1 VTAATAGAGQPDP
14 GRTAPGRADAGRT
27 GADRIC
33 LEQAD
38 AGPIGALGHIGIVP
52 IVVIDDADL
61 AAPLAEA
68 LLEAGIAGAEVTLRT
83 PAALCALGIMAGYP
97 GFAAGAGTVLDPG
110 QVAAAADAGA
120 QYAVS
125 PGFDPDVVAACLGR
139 SLPVLPGAVTAT
151 EIQQVRR
158 AGLRACK
165 FFPAEVAGGLRALS
179 ALAGPFPD
187 MRFVPTG
194 GIGPANAAEYL
205 AAPCVLA
212 VGGSWM
218 VPRELIAGRRWDRI
232 RELAAQA
239 AVLAATRRRS
249 R

>member
-1 VTAATAGAGQPDP
+1 MSVDRPGAA
-14 GRTAPGRADAGRT
+14 APID
-27 GADRIC
+27 
-33 LEQAD
+33 
-38 AGPIGALGHIGIVP
+38 ALGAIGIIPV
-52 IVVIDDADL
+52 VVIDDVGH

-68 LLEAGIAGAEVTLRT
+68 LLAGGIAGAEVTLRT
-83 PAALCALGIMAGYP
+83 SAALGALAVMARYP
-97 GFAAGAGTVLDPG
+97 GFTAGAGTVLNPE

-165 FFPAEVAGGLRALS
+165 FFPAEAAGGLRTLS
-179 ALAGPFPD
+179 ALAAPFPD

-194 GIGPANAAEYL
+194 GIGRQNAAGYL
-205 AAPCVLA
+205 AAPFVLA
-212 VGGSWM
+212 VGGTWM
-218 VPRELIAGRRWDRI
+218 VTRELIADGRWDRI

-239 AVLAATRRRS
+239 AALAAGRQRS

>member
-1 VTAATAGAGQPDP
+1 MTPVTAGP
-14 GRTAPGRADAGRT
+14 GRSDAGSSDADRT
-27 GADRIC
+27 G
-33 LEQAD
+33 
-38 AGPIGALGHIGIVP
+38 AGPIGALGRMGIIPV
-52 IVVIDDADL
+52 VVIDDVGL

-68 LLEAGIAGAEVTLRT
+68 LLEGGIGGAEVTLRT
-83 PAALCALGIMAGYP
+83 PAALGALAVMARYP

-125 PGFDPDVVAACLGR
+125 PGFDPDVVAACLRR
-139 SLPVLPGAVTAT
+139 SLPVIPGAVTAT

-158 AGLRACK
+158 VGLAACK
-165 FFPAEVAGGLRALS
+165 FFPAEAAGGLRALS

-194 GIGPANAAEYL
+194 GIGPANAAGYL
-205 AAPCVLA
+205 AASCVLA
-212 VGGSWM
+212 VGGTWM
-218 VPRELIAGRRWDRI
+218 VTRELIASRHWDRI

-239 AVLAATRRRS
+239 AALAADRQPAR
-249 R
+249 

>member
-1 VTAATAGAGQPDP
+1 MTPATAGT
-14 GRTAPGRADAGRT
+14 GRTDANRTDARRTDAGRT
-27 GADRIC
+27 DG
-33 LEQAD
+33 
-38 AGPIGALGHIGIVP
+38 GPIGALRRMGIVP
-52 IVVIDDADL
+52 VVVIDDAGQ

-83 PAALCALGIMAGYP
+83 PAALGALAVMTRYP
-97 GFAAGAGTVLDPG
+97 GFVAGAGTVLDQG

-125 PGFDPDVVAACLGR
+125 PGFDPDIVAACLGR

-165 FFPAEVAGGLRALS
+165 FFPAEAAGGLRTLS

-187 MRFVPTG
+187 MWFVPTG
-194 GIGPANAAEYL
+194 GIGPANAADYL

-212 VGGSWM
+212 VGGTWM
-218 VPRELIAGRRWDRI
+218 VTRELIAGRHWDRI

-239 AVLAATRRRS
+239 AALAVDRQLTR
-249 R
+249 

>member
-1 VTAATAGAGQPDP
+1 MTPATVGM
-14 GRTAPGRADAGRT
+14 GRTD
-27 GADRIC
+27 ADRSD
-33 LEQAD
+33 AD
-38 AGPIGALGHIGIVP
+38 RTDSGPIGALGRMGIVP
-52 IVVIDDADL
+52 VVVIDDAGQ

-83 PAALCALGIMAGYP
+83 PAALGALAVMARYP

-110 QVAAAADAGA
+110 QVAPAADAGA

-125 PGFDPDVVAACLGR
+125 PGFDPDVVAACLDR

-165 FFPAEVAGGLRALS
+165 FFPAEAAGGLRTLA

-194 GIGPANAAEYL
+194 GIGPGKAARYL
-205 AAPCVLA
+205 TAPYVLA
-212 VGGSWM
+212 VGGTWM
-218 VPRELIAGRRWDRI
+218 VTRELIAGRHWDRI

-239 AVLAATRRRS
+239 AALAADRQLTR
-249 R
+249 